1 MNNMSENNWL
11 SSFRKNI
18 KSQYGEDGILEK
30 VFEIICPENKWCVEF
45 GAWDGQYL
53 SNTWNL
59 INNFSWSGVLIECEE
74 NRYQDLLNC
83 YKDNQKVNC
92 IKRLVSFEG
101 PNTLDNILSE
111 TPIPIDFDLLSVD
124 IDGNDY
130 HIWASLKKYQPK
142 VVIIEYNPTIPNDI
156 RFIQERNFKVS
167 QGVSLSAFIELG
179 KLKGYEFIACTT
191 TNAIF
196 VKDSCFHLF
205 EISDNSINSLRKYNP
220 EVESRIYQLYDGTVV
235 FEGNGTHCWTGY
247 KIIKNKL
254 NVMPKLLRKYWGHPN
269 KPLLIR
275 ILTRL
280 HAMLFK

>member
-1 MNNMSENNWL
+1 MENNWL
-11 SSFRKNI
+11 SSCRKNI

-30 VFEIICPENKWCVEF
+30 VFEIIHPENKWCVEF

-59 INNFSWSGVLIECEE
+59 INNFGWSGVLIECEE
-74 NRYQDLLNC
+74 NRYQDLLNY
-83 YKDNQKVNC
+83 YKDNQKMNC

-130 HIWASLKKYQPK
+130 HIWASLKKYHPK

-156 RFIQERNFKVS
+156 RFIQERNFKVK

-196 VKDSCFHLF
+196 VKESYFPLF

-220 EVESRIYQLYDGTVV
+220 EMECRVYQLFDGTVIY
-235 FEGNGTHCWTGY
+235 EGNSIHCWTKY
-247 KIIKNKL
+247 KIKKDRL
-254 NVMPKLLRKYWGHPN
+254 NVMPKLLRNYWGHSD
-269 KPLLIR
+269 KPIFIRLLT
-275 ILTRL
+275 LL